1 MLKAVFFDLDET
13 LIDGNPCHLEA
24 GVRAFSEWNMDY
36 AAARKLTG
44 SFSGIRMS
52 EILAVRR
59 DALGLNEQD
68 VPIDAL
74 MAARVHH
81 YLHLIPS
88 HVQLMPSARAA
99 MEAAKGF
106 GAVLLVVSSE
116 VTLCIQAVL
125 RQFDLED
132 LVTCV
137 VGGDDVERGKPAPDC
152 YELAFARLQA
162 LCGAAKEECLAVE
175 DSRAGGA
182 AALAAGLRL
191 CLVPSPYEPI
201 VNGLTPH
208 YRLASLAEFPAL
220 VQALAAR

>member
-24 GVRAFSEWNMDY
+24 GVRAFNQWGMDY

-59 DALGLNEQD
+59 DALGMSEQD

-81 YLHLIPS
+81 YLDLIPT
-88 HVQLMPSARAA
+88 HVQLMSGARVA
-99 MEAAKGF
+99 MEAATEL
-106 GAVLLVVSSE
+106 GAVTVIVSSE
-116 VTLCIQAVL
+116 VTVCIQAVL
-125 RQFDLED
+125 RQFDLD
-132 LVTCV
+132 GLITYV

-152 YELAFARLQA
+152 YELAFAKLQA
-162 LCGAAKEECLAVE
+162 LCRATKGECLAVE
-175 DSRAGGA
+175 DSEAGGR
-182 AALAAGLRL
+182 AALAAELPL
-191 CLVPSPYEPI
+191 CLVPSQYNPI
-201 VNGLTPH
+201 VEGVTPH
-208 YRLASLAEFPAL
+208 FQMASLARFPKL
-220 VQALAAR
+220 VRSLARK